1 MPETACLL
9 ISVLHFFYSNVEP
22 DMHLGACIYG
32 LKTFPY
38 YQFSQMTNL
47 EQIEHKRRYRR
58 LLRSTFT
65 FLAGWNEDMMTGARA
80 QIIEHKVE
88 DMLGLAEQ

>member
-1 MPETACLL
+1 
-9 ISVLHFFYSNVEP
+9 
-22 DMHLGACIYG
+22 
-32 LKTFPY
+32 
-38 YQFSQMTNL
+38 MTNL

-88 DMLGLAEQ
+88 DMLGLAEQWV